1 MTKRDMTNGNEAFV
15 IVGGAWGD
23 EGKGKI
29 AHSKLEQLAG
39 IRVTSDV
46 LANFPTE
53 DRKKI
58 VGVRYNGG
66 ANAGHTQVIALTD
79 ESPLVR
85 LGEDGL
91 PLVNKKF
98 HFSRVEKT
106 DKGWILKL
114 KTRSLPSSVMVPGV
128 SAMIGPRCVVHL
140 ETLRKEIE
148 DMQTAGV
155 RDIHDRLYI
164 AFNAHVV
171 EDYHQHEDRMIEAR
185 KAVTNGKVVG
195 TTGQGIGPCN
205 AGKANRFNRRVEDVP
220 EFQELGQVVDTRK
233 QFQNWL
239 SNGSW
244 KMVGEGAQS
253 MMLDIDWGNY
263 PCVTSAGTYPMEIFS
278 TGLPMSIKM
287 NVIMTLKAY
296 TTKVGK
302 HAASEFMKD
311 AVANIIADIG
321 GEYGTVT
328 GRRRQVEYLN
338 LDWLSDLMWSIQ
350 PANGDLIVVINKGDI
365 LPEVAAVL
373 YDKFCQKQEKLA
385 FGFVRNGKVQYFD
398 DLQSF
403 EAALAIELTELGVA
417 KTIFSHTPMA
427 DPDMFN

>member
-1 MTKRDMTNGNEAFV
+1 
-15 IVGGAWGD
+15 
-23 EGKGKI
+23 
-29 AHSKLEQLAG
+29 
-39 IRVTSDV
+39 
-46 LANFPTE
+46 
-53 DRKKI
+53 
-58 VGVRYNGG
+58 
-66 ANAGHTQVIALTD
+66 
-79 ESPLVR
+79 
-85 LGEDGL
+85 
-91 PLVNKKF
+91 
-98 HFSRVEKT
+98 
-106 DKGWILKL
+106 
-114 KTRSLPSSVMVPGV
+114 
-128 SAMIGPRCVVHL
+128 
-140 ETLRKEIE
+140 
-148 DMQTAGV
+148 
-155 RDIHDRLYI
+155 
-164 AFNAHVV
+164 
-171 EDYHQHEDRMIEAR
+171 MIEAR

-205 AGKANRFNRRVEDVP
+205 AGKANRVNRRVEDVP
-220 EFQELGQVVDTRK
+220 EFQELGQVVDTRN

-239 SNGSW
+239 SNDSW
-244 KMVGEGAQS
+244 KVVGEGAQS

-287 NVIMTLKAY
+287 HVIMTLKAY

-338 LDWLSDLMWSIQ
+338 LDWLSDLIWSSQ
-350 PANGDLIVVINKGDI
+350 PANGDMIVVINKGDI